1 MMGTISLMIATFL
14 NPFGFDILVYKM
26 TELTNNYWTTMYV
39 LYLLAFLSFCL
50 SYPFFKIGKTLI
62 GNLLITIALFLNPLG
77 YDIIVYGITLLTK
90 SYWIT
95 MSIMYSLAILFFG
108 LFIHFSQFQ
117 VIRRLRVNVKLIE
130 RKLNNKL
137 KKNG

>member
-1 MMGTISLMIATFL
+1 MGTICLMIATFL

-26 TELTNNYWTTMYV
+26 TELTNDYWTTMSV

-50 SYPFFKIGKTLI
+50 SYPFFKAGKRLI

-90 SYWIT
+90 SYWLT
-95 MSIMYSLAILFFG
+95 MSIMYSLAIIFFG
-108 LFIHFSQFQ
+108 LFIHLSQMQ
-117 VIRRLRVNVKLIE
+117 VMRRLKVNMKVID
-130 RKLNNKL
+130 RKLKIKFN
-137 KKNG
+137 KNG